1 MSTAANLL
9 FLYGNDEYAISRRLE
24 EIRTRHDKEGMNT
37 TRLEARSVTQE
48 ALNTGVNAMPFLAGE
63 RLVII
68 AEPSSRSPLPAARQ
82 AFLDFLLSAPPSTRI
97 ILYEEIA
104 SPKEAEKHWLVQ
116 RAGKGLFKAEGC
128 FLPRPMDMVGW
139 IVNETKRQGGAIE
152 VEAAK
157 QLVAFTGSDTRAAA
171 QEITKLLIYVNYA
184 HPVTEKDVKA
194 AGIDSA
200 LGDIFALVDALGSR
214 QGKSAQKALHQLL
227 RQSDAQALWGMVI
240 RQFRLL
246 LQARE
251 ILDGGGKP
259 PEAAR
264 LLGVLPFVA
273 EKVCMQAARFTQPTL
288 DRIHHRLL
296 EIDAA
301 SKTSQMPL
309 DLALELLVVELT
321 V

>member
-1 MSTAANLL
+1 
-9 FLYGNDEYAISRRLE
+9 
-24 EIRTRHDKEGMNT
+24 
-37 TRLEARSVTQE
+37 V
-48 ALNTGVNAMPFLAGE
+48 
-63 RLVII
+63 
-68 AEPSSRSPLPAARQ
+68 
-82 AFLDFLLSAPPSTRI
+82 
-97 ILYEEIA
+97 
-104 SPKEAEKHWLVQ
+104 
-116 RAGKGLFKAEGC
+116 
-128 FLPRPMDMVGW
+128 
-139 IVNETKRQGGAIE
+139 IE
-152 VEAAK
+152 VEAAR
-157 QLVAFTGSDTRAAA
+157 QLAEFTGSDTRAAA
-171 QEITKLLIYVNYA
+171 QEITKLLTYVNYA
-184 HPVTEKDVKA
+184 HPISEKDVKA

-214 QGKSAQKALHQLL
+214 QGKAAQKALHKLL

-251 ILDGGGKP
+251 ILDKGGKP

-273 EKVCMQAARFTQPTL
+273 EKVCTQAARFNQPTL
-288 DRIHHRLL
+288 DSIHLQLL